1 MLTRSA
7 ITAVEKCNVFLFLFF
22 SEITILNTLSV
33 NCKLTRLRCVLLSF
47 LIAKTV
53 SLFYSQF
60 TVQFFPLTC
69 HCLIWKLKRTLSM
82 SHNNNEYGGRGP
94 SLSLSHTTPLIIETI
109 NFYNPHAT
117 YKQFSSDLVLLFCSH
132 VYCNPFSCLLSCR
145 SPHSLVPRLHL
156 VSPPLLQANTVIHSS
171 YLQRTK

>member
-53 SLFYSQF
+53 L
-60 TVQFFPLTC
+60 LTI
-69 HCLIWKLKRTLSM
+69 HRTIF
-82 SHNNNEYGGRGP
+82 SHNNNECGGRGP
-94 SLSLSHTTPLIIETI
+94 SLSLSHTTPLKIETI

-117 YKQFSSDLVLLFCSH
+117 YKRFSSDLVLLFCSH
-132 VYCNPFSCLLSCR
+132 LYCNPFSCLLSCR

-171 YLQRTK
+171 YLQRTN